1 MRGLRWLAL
10 LLIATMVAGLA
21 AIAVLSRQEPPAP
34 ATSSLNDAAARIASA
49 WPHPE
54 QADLGALREDLRLVD
69 ASGREIP
76 PRRRARRPGRWR
88 RGPRDP
94 RVERGAPPLDHA
106 CRRGR

>member
-54 QADLGALREDLRLVD
+54 QADLGALRRL
-69 ASGREIP
+69 SQP
-76 PRRRARRPGRWR
+76 
-88 RGPRDP
+88 
-94 RVERGAPPLDHA
+94 
-106 CRRGR
+106 